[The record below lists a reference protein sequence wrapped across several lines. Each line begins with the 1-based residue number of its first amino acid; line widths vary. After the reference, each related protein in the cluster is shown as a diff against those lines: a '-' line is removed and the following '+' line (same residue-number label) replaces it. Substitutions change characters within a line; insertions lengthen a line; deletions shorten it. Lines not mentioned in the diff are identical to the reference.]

1 MPRFKSLRRF
11 WFILPIVTLWGGS
24 HSSALAQS
32 IVPADRT
39 QVNHQGNRF
48 EITGGQRSRDGANL
62 FHSFDRFGLTRE
74 EIANFQSNPAL
85 QNILVRVMGG
95 EASLIDGLLQ
105 MSGGRSNLFLMNP
118 AGILLGSQARLDL
131 PAAFTA
137 TTASGIGFEGGWF
150 NAIGDNNFEAL
161 VGQPTSFA
169 FALSQPGAI
178 ANFGNLNVA
187 DGQSI
192 NLLGGT
198 VLNQGQLNAP
208 NGQIILAAVAGSSR
222 VRLSRA
228 GSPLSIEVVPLEGG
242 VTPLSLPALLTGGNL
257 GQAALT
263 IAPDGTA
270 QITGTAIASG
280 SLNAGTVAVLGDR
293 VMLSSAVIST
303 SGHHGGTVLIGGDTR
318 GQGTVPRAVTTIVSA
333 DSTIHADALEN
344 GNGGRV
350 VIWSDQSTNF
360 RGTITARGGAIG
372 GNGGSVEVSSR
383 EQLIFNGLV
392 DTLASRGES
401 GSLLLDPRNVTIG
414 EIVPLIVLAEDSFID
429 FGTLINQRGKVTVE
443 ATNDITLQAG
453 LTFDFSPS
461 GSTDDISFAAD
472 SDRDGSGAFIMGAG
486 SQILTDGRRLDISA
500 ASINARDITTSGTR
514 LGSTPSGNLSLT
526 ASSGDLQVGNINTSA
541 NSLGGANAGNVTI
554 RNEANTGRVIV
565 SSIDTSS
572 DQERG
577 GNVTIL
583 GDLVQITDTVPA
595 TPWSINA
602 QGGRR
607 GSNSGT
613 IDITHRGG
621 ANNISFLIAD
631 SETTRTGNGTI
642 GGIQSGNQTI
652 DASSPVS
659 QRFFAVAPNGGTDN
673 PTSNVR
679 ITSVNTAPTLVI
691 NPDTQTIAINGT
703 TAVTVTIPAKL
714 DTSDRNGDTVSL
726 IITDLAPGARL
737 TRNGVALANGSQVVR
752 GESLEYS
759 ASTATRSNVAFRIA
773 AADLNENALFL
784 SQSNATY
791 QVLISEA
798 PAETPPI
805 IPPITPPITSPIT
818 PVVPPE
824 VFPPVPTTIPEI
836 TPEDSPIP
844 IGLSPE
850 TPLSPEP
857 EAILGN
863 DLTVLEE
870 GASQDFT
877 SYFGLENT
885 EIKSPN
891 QARDIALS
899 IEQSTGA
906 KPALVYLNFVPAG
919 TGIFTETKPGDND
932 PLELTIVS
940 ANGIIRQRVPGV
952 TRSQFNAVAQTFR
965 SKVTDPRLSQTRTY
979 LASAQ
984 QLYQWTIAPI
994 EAQLTEQKITN
1005 LVFIPDAGL
1014 RAIPYAALH
1023 DGKQFLV
1030 EKYSIGLMPSL
1041 SLTDTSYTN
1050 IHNSQVLAI
1059 GVSESTQGSSPL
1071 PAVPTELSTLM
1082 QLWRRRGTSFLNNNA
1097 TLENLK
1103 QTRQANPYGI
1113 IHMATHANFIAG
1125 ATDKSYIQLWNER
1138 LQIDQIRQLGWNDPP
1153 VEMLVLSA
1161 CRTALGDIQSEL
1173 GFAGLAVQAGV
1184 KTVVASLWYVSDSAT
1199 TALMAK
1205 FYEQLN
1211 SAPIKADALRQ
1222 AQIAMAQGK
1231 VYIANGHLQGVTG
1244 MDSIALPLGIDSA
1257 QEFSHPYYWASFTM
1271 VGNPW

>member
-1 MPRFKSLRRF
+1 L
-11 WFILPIVTLWGGS
+11 FILPIVTLWGGTWS

-39 QVNHQGNRF
+39 QVNRRGNRF
-48 EITGGQRSRDGANL
+48 DITGGERSRDGANL
-62 FHSFDRFGLTRE
+62 FHSFDHFGLTRE
-74 EIANFQSNPAL
+74 EVANFQSNPAL

-95 EASLIDGLLQ
+95 EASVIDGLLQ

-150 NAIGDNNFEAL
+150 NGIGENNFEAL

-169 FALSQPGAI
+169 FALNQPGAI
-178 ANFGNLNVA
+178 ANFGNLNVT

-192 NLLGGT
+192 HLLGGT

-222 VRLSRA
+222 VRLSQV
-228 GSPLSIEVVPLEGG
+228 GSPLSIEVVPLEGA

-263 IAPDGTA
+263 TAPDGTA
-270 QITGTAIASG
+270 QITGTTIASG
-280 SLNAGTVAVLGDR
+280 SLNAGAVAVLGDR
-293 VMLSSAVIST
+293 VTLSSAAINAN
-303 SGHHGGTVLIGGDTR
+303 GHHGGTVLIGGDTR

-333 DSTIHADALEN
+333 DSAIHADALEN

-350 VIWSDQSTNF
+350 VIWSEQSTNF
-360 RGTITARGGAIG
+360 GGTITARGGAIG

-383 EQLIFNGLV
+383 EQLVFNGLV
-392 DTLASRGES
+392 DTLASQGEA

-414 EIVPLIVLAEDSFID
+414 EIVPFIVLAEDSFIELA
-429 FGTLINQRGKVTVE
+429 TLISQRGNVTVE
-443 ATNDITLQAG
+443 ATNDITLSAA
-453 LTFDFSPS
+453 
-461 GSTDDISFAAD
+461 STLAFTELGTTDGISFIAD
-472 SDRDGSGAFIMGAG
+472 SDRDGSGAFVMGAG
-486 SQILTDGRRLDISA
+486 SRILTNGRNLDITG
-500 ASINARDITTSGTR
+500 ASINAQDISTSRIILPGTV
-514 LGSTPSGNLSLT
+514 PSGSLSLT
-526 ASSGDLQVGNINTSA
+526 ARNGDIRVGNIDTSED
-541 NSLGGANAGNVTI
+541 SLGGADAGNVTI
-554 RNEANTGRVIV
+554 RNETSTGRIII
-565 SSIDTSS
+565 SSIDTHS
-572 DQERG
+572 DKESG
-577 GNVTIL
+577 GDVTIA
-583 GDLVQITDTVPA
+583 GDLVQITDTIPSSSF
-595 TPWSINA
+595 SINA
-602 QGGRR
+602 QGGRF

-613 IDITHRGG
+613 IEITHGGG
-621 ANNISFLIAD
+621 ANNVSFLIAD

-652 DASSPVS
+652 DASSPVA
-659 QRFFAVAPNGGTDN
+659 QRFFAVAPTGGTAN
-673 PTSNVR
+673 PTSNLR
-679 ITSVNTAPTLVI
+679 INSVNTTPTLVI
-691 NPDTQTIAINGT
+691 NPDTQTIAINGR
-703 TAVTVTIPAKL
+703 TAVTVKIPDKF
-714 DTSDRNGDTVSL
+714 DTSDRNGDTVNL

-737 TRNGVALANGSQVVR
+737 TRNGVALTNGSQVLQ
-752 GESLEYS
+752 GESLEYF
-759 ASTATRSNVAFRIA
+759 ASPATGSNVAFRIA

-791 QVLISEA
+791 QVLISEN

-805 IPPITPPITSPIT
+805 IPPITPVIPPEVS
-818 PVVPPE
+818 PVVP
-824 VFPPVPTTIPEI
+824 TIIPEI
-836 TPEDSPIP
+836 TPADSPIP
-844 IGLSPE
+844 IGLSPQA
-850 TPLSPEP
+850 PLLPEP
-857 EAILGN
+857 ETILGS

-870 GASQDFT
+870 SASQDFT

-891 QARDIALS
+891 QARDIAS
-899 IEQSTGA
+899 GIEQSTGA
-906 KPALVYLNFVPAG
+906 KPALVYLNFVPEG
-919 TGIFTETKPGDND
+919 TGIFTETQAGDHD

-940 ANGIIRQRVPGV
+940 ANGMTRQRVPDV

-965 SKVTDPRLSQTRTY
+965 SKVTDPRLSQTRSY

-1041 SLTDTSYTN
+1041 SLTDTNYTN
-1050 IHNSQVLAI
+1050 IHDSQVLAI

-1161 CRTALGDIQSEL
+1161 CRTALGDVQSEL

-1231 VYIANGHLQGVTG
+1231 VYIAEGHLQGVEG
-1244 MDSIALPLGIDSA
+1244 MEAIALPLGIDSA

>member
-1 MPRFKSLRRF
+1 MPRFKSLRCF
-11 WFILPIVTLWGGS
+11 CFILPIVALWGGTWS
-24 HSSALAQS
+24 HSSMLAQS
-32 IVPADRT
+32 VVPTDGT
-39 QVNHQGNRF
+39 QVNWQGNRF
-48 EITGGQRSRDGANL
+48 DITGGRRSRDGANL

-74 EIANFQSNPAL
+74 EVANFQSNPAL

-95 EASLIDGLLQ
+95 EASVIDGLLQ
-105 MSGGRSNLFLMNP
+105 MSGGHSNLFLMNP
-118 AGILLGSQARLDL
+118 AGVLLGSQARLDL
-131 PAAFTA
+131 PAAFTV

-150 NAIGDNNFEAL
+150 NAIGENNFEAL

-178 ANFGNLNVA
+178 ANFGNLDVA

-222 VRLSRA
+222 VRLSQV
-228 GSPLSIEVVPLEGG
+228 GSPLSIEVVPLEGA
-242 VTPLSLPALLTGGNL
+242 VTPLRLPALLTGGNL
-257 GQAALT
+257 GQSALT

-280 SLNAGTVAVLGDR
+280 SLNAGAVAVLGDR
-293 VMLSSAVIST
+293 VTLSSAVINA
-303 SGHHGGTVLIGGDTR
+303 SGQHGGTVLVGGDTR

-360 RGTITARGGAIG
+360 GGTITARGGAIG

-392 DTLASRGES
+392 DTLASQGEA

-414 EIVPLIVLAEDSFID
+414 EIVPLIVLEEDSFID
-429 FGTLINQRGKVTVE
+429 FATLTNQRGKVTVE

-453 LTFDFSPS
+453 FTLDFSLS
-461 GSTDDISFAAD
+461 GTTDDISFIAD
-472 SDRDGSGAFIMGAG
+472 SDRDGSGAFSLGAG
-486 SQILTDGRRLDISA
+486 SRILTNGRNLDITG
-500 ASINARDITTSGTR
+500 ASIDAQDISTSR
-514 LGSTPSGNLSLT
+514 IVLPGSVPSGNLSLT
-526 ASSGDLQVGNINTSA
+526 ARNGDIRVGNIDTSED
-541 NSLGGANAGNVTI
+541 SLGGRDAGNVTI
-554 RNEANTGRVIV
+554 RNETITGRIII
-565 SSIDTSS
+565 SSIDTHSGKES
-572 DQERG
+572 G
-577 GNVTIL
+577 GDVTIV
-583 GDLVQITDTVPA
+583 GDLVQITDTIPSSSSSNL
-595 TPWSINA
+595 SINA
-602 QGGRR
+602 QGGRF
-607 GSNSGT
+607 GSNSGN
-613 IDITHRGG
+613 IEITHSGG
-621 ANNISFLIAD
+621 TNNVSFLIAD

-652 DASSPVS
+652 DASSPAA

-673 PTSNVR
+673 PTSNLR
-679 ITSVNTAPTLVI
+679 ITSVNTAPTLAI

-703 TAVTVTIPAKL
+703 TAVTVKIPAKF
-714 DTSDRNGDTVSL
+714 DIGDRNGDTVSL
-726 IITDLAPGARL
+726 IITDLSPGARL
-737 TRNGVALANGSQVVR
+737 TRNGVALANGSQVVQ

-759 ASTATRSNVAFRIA
+759 ASAATRSNVAFRIA

-798 PAETPPI
+798 PTETPPI
-805 IPPITPPITSPIT
+805 IPPIPPVI
-818 PVVPPE
+818 PPE
-824 VFPPVPTTIPEI
+824 VSPPVPTTIPEI
-836 TPEDSPIP
+836 TPEDSPIS
-844 IGLSPE
+844 IGLSPA

-906 KPALVYLNFVPAG
+906 KPALVYLNFVPEG
-919 TGIFTETKPGDND
+919 TGIFTETQPSDND

-940 ANGIIRQRVPGV
+940 ASGIIRQRVPGV
-952 TRSQFNAVAQTFR
+952 TRSQFNAIAQTFR
-965 SKVTDPRLSQTRTY
+965 SKVTDPRLSHTRSY

-1041 SLTDTSYTN
+1041 SLTDTNYTN

-1082 QLWRRRGTSFLNNNA
+1082 QLWRRRGTSFLNNSA

-1161 CRTALGDIQSEL
+1161 CRTALGDVQSEL

-1231 VYIANGHLQGVTG
+1231 VYVADGYLQGVEG
-1244 MDSIALPLGIDSA
+1244 MESIALPLGIDSA